1 MPAEGIDIM
10 STEET
15 FWKYFKEIFEELP
28 RQGPG
33 TRESTE
39 RALKSI
45 PLLNRENRILDVGS
59 GTGAQTIDLA
69 KATEAHITAIDN
81 HPAFVEKLVKRS
93 TELGFDKRIAAQV
106 GDMADLK
113 FPDESFDVVWSE
125 GAIFVIGFAQGLSS
139 WRRLL
144 KPGGHM
150 VISEYCWFKDNPPKE
165 LVELHFDGCPEA
177 GTVAA
182 RKKDID
188 AQGYNLIDEFVLP
201 AAGWWENF
209 YDPLGHVLERFR
221 EKHSGNAEALEV
233 ATRCQLEIDL
243 CRKYSDFFGY
253 VFFVL
258 KS

>member
-1 MPAEGIDIM
+1 MPAEGIDII
-10 STEET
+10 SKENN
-15 FWKYFKEIFEELP
+15 FWKYFLEIFEELP

-45 PLLNRENRILDVGS
+45 PPVNREKRILDIGS
-59 GTGAQTIDLA
+59 GTGAQTFDLA
-69 KATEAHITAIDN
+69 RSTDAHITAIDK
-81 HPAFVEKLVKRS
+81 HPAFIEKLVKRS
-93 TELGFDKRIAAQV
+93 TELGFERRITAQV
-106 GDMADLK
+106 GDMADLE
-113 FPDESFDVVWSE
+113 FPDGTFEGGWSE
-125 GAIFVIGFAQGLSS
+125 GAICSSGFAQGLSS

-188 AQGYNLIDEFVLP
+188 AQRYKLIDEFVLP

-209 YDPLGHVLERFR
+209 YVPLGDVLERFSK
-221 EKHSGNAEALEV
+221 KHSGNAEALEV
-233 ATRCQLEIDL
+233 ASRCQLEIDL
-243 CRKYSDFFGY
+243 YRKHSDFFGY

-258 KS
+258 KM